1 MHSAL
6 GAEGSYAA
14 SPSQTPLTPWRENAP
29 SAPSTAASSAA
40 QQQLAAAQR
49 ETVRLGWDLSV
60 LKRDRPELEAAA
72 VQSSRMLEAS
82 LSQQEMLIKGRAQ
95 GDANLEELRA
105 SLRQAR
111 AEAATLRQRNE
122 QLEREVATLRQQ
134 GTAYGAGAASDARLP
149 NLDEVP
155 RTPLTRSSAARGGML
170 SPLSPLLVGLDESNA
185 NRSRGSAY
193 WRRARMCLRRP
204 VCERRRAASKGLD
217 RRGER
222 EHAVVQHEGG
232 GQLERAREP
241 VVADTAHGDA
251 VDAQRHAA
259 LGQIRR
265 HGRRHGRTALSR
277 GSCRTPA
284 AGR

>member
-29 SAPSTAASSAA
+29 SAPSAAASSAA

-60 LKRDRPELEAAA
+60 LKRDLPELEAAA

-111 AEAATLRQRNE
+111 AEAATLRQNVTSPKGTTYAALQVLMAE
-122 QLEREVATLRQQ
+122 DGMQPLFDAAIEAATK
-134 GTAYGAGAASDARLP
+134 
-149 NLDEVP
+149 
-155 RTPLTRSSAARGGML
+155 
-170 SPLSPLLVGLDESNA
+170 
-185 NRSRGSAY
+185 RSRE
-193 WRRARMCLRRP
+193 L
-204 VCERRRAASKGLD
+204 AS
-217 RRGER
+217 
-222 EHAVVQHEGG
+222 
-232 GQLERAREP
+232 
-241 VVADTAHGDA
+241 
-251 VDAQRHAA
+251 
-259 LGQIRR
+259 
-265 HGRRHGRTALSR
+265 
-277 GSCRTPA
+277 
-284 AGR
+284 